1 MCLHMPYMVHY
12 QCHAGLHCRAYYSNC
27 DVIGHFT
34 GQAATTLGRAGCR
47 IVTRPFLSGRVGS
60 GMDMRLAICQNMGMA
75 EI

>member
-1 MCLHMPYMVHY
+1 MLTYAIYGTLSMPHGTTLQSLLLY
-12 QCHAGLHCRAYYSNC
+12 

-34 GQAATTLGRAGCR
+34 GQTATTLGRVGCR